1 MIVLDR
7 TQSSHTISFIPSSY
21 VPTGS
26 AIFRIKMTN
35 EQQNTVVY
43 NQTASSLT
51 AVDYYY
57 TYTADLNLDSAKDQD
72 YLLEITN
79 TATNEVLYRDKIL
92 GTNQTVA
99 DYSINLG
106 MYTTNT
112 TQNNDFLVYE

>member
-7 TQSSHTISFIPSSY
+7 TQSSHTISFIPSTY

-26 AIFRIKMTN
+26 AIFRIKVTN
-35 EQQNTVVY
+35 EQQNTEVY
-43 NQTASSLT
+43 NQTVSSLT

-57 TYTADLNLDSAKDQD
+57 TYTANLALDTAKDQD

-79 TATNEVLYRDKIL
+79 TATNKVLYRDRIL

-99 DYSINLG
+99 AYSINSG
-106 MYTTNT
+106 EYTTNT
-112 TQNNDFLVYE
+112 TQTNDYLVYE